1 MEPVVTTTGARHGTT
16 ADDTGPQ
23 TLMMLTATT
32 TTAVQEV
39 ITAFAQLASWI
50 MRRDAGGEFTHRQYP
65 VVVVLVWHAG
75 GGRHGLY
82 CCNQNENETAT

>member
-50 MRRDAGGEFTHRQYP
+50 MRRDAGGR
-65 VVVVLVWHAG
+65 VHAPAIPSG
-75 GGRHGLY
+75 GGACVACGRRASWTILL
-82 CCNQNENETAT
+82 QSKRK